1 MKLRDPATEAR
12 PPKRRMSFISGG
24 GTQRSGQHAP
34 HELGHH
40 QLHRCCLYVH
50 GLRDRQPCENRRNQ
64 HPVRGWRQSRS
75 GICSGRH
82 MPPHGAPVIFAD
94 ETIASLDARTQK
106 TVANISLGRRH
117 MAHPSCPLRTTSV
130 LRRHALL
137 SSSSECYPRRM
148 QPVSESF
155 TWVTW
160 DVVAIVPTMSQS
172 PTQPERCTA
181 AAISDSA
188 G

>member
-1 MKLRDPATEAR
+1 MVFGIDSHAR
-12 PPKRRMSFISGG
+12 IDAISILSEDAAKQIRNLFR
-24 GTQRSGQHAP
+24 T
-34 HELGHH
+34 
-40 QLHRCCLYVH
+40 
-50 GLRDRQPCENRRNQ
+50 PCA
-64 HPVRGWRQSRS
+64 
-75 GICSGRH
+75 
-82 MPPHGAPVIFAD
+82 PHGAPVIFAD

-117 MAHPSCPLRTTSV
+117 MAHPSCPPRTTSA
-130 LRRHALL
+130 LRMHALL

-160 DVVAIVPTMSQS
+160 DVVAIVPAMSQS

>member
-1 MKLRDPATEAR
+1 
-12 PPKRRMSFISGG
+12 MSFISGEARSNVLVSMLHMSKGIISCIGAVCMCMVFGIDSHARIDAISTLPEDG
-24 GTQRSGQHAP
+24 GKADPESVPDALCP
-34 HELGHH
+34 HE
-40 QLHRCCLYVH
+40 
-50 GLRDRQPCENRRNQ
+50 
-64 HPVRGWRQSRS
+64 
-75 GICSGRH
+75 
-82 MPPHGAPVIFAD
+82 APMIFAD
-94 ETIASLDARTQK
+94 EPTASLDARTRK

-117 MAHPSCPLRTTSV
+117 MAHPS
-130 LRRHALL
+130 

-160 DVVAIVPTMSQS
+160 DVVAIVPAMSQS

-181 AAISDSA
+181 ATISDSA

>member
-1 MKLRDPATEAR
+1 MLVSMLHMSKGIISCVSAVCICMVFRIGSHARIDAISTLPENVGKADPESVSDALC
-12 PPKRRMSFISGG
+12 
-24 GTQRSGQHAP
+24 P
-34 HELGHH
+34 HE
-40 QLHRCCLYVH
+40 
-50 GLRDRQPCENRRNQ
+50 
-64 HPVRGWRQSRS
+64 
-75 GICSGRH
+75 
-82 MPPHGAPVIFAD
+82 APMIFAD
-94 ETIASLDARTQK
+94 EPTASPDARARK

-117 MAHPSCPLRTTSV
+117 MAHPSSLN
-130 LRRHALL
+130 
-137 SSSSECYPRRM
+137 SECYPRRM

-160 DVVAIVPTMSQS
+160 DVVAIVPAMSQS

>member
-1 MKLRDPATEAR
+1 MVFGIDSHARIDAISILSEDGGKADPESVPDA
-12 PPKRRMSFISGG
+12 
-24 GTQRSGQHAP
+24 
-34 HELGHH
+34 L
-40 QLHRCCLYVH
+40 C
-50 GLRDRQPCENRRNQ
+50 
-64 HPVRGWRQSRS
+64 
-75 GICSGRH
+75 
-82 MPPHGAPVIFAD
+82 PHGAPVIFAD

-117 MAHPSCPLRTTSV
+117 MAHPSCPLRTTSA

-160 DVVAIVPTMSQS
+160 DVVAIVPAMSQS

>member
-1 MKLRDPATEAR
+1 MAFGIGSHARIDAISILSEDGGKADPESVPDA
-12 PPKRRMSFISGG
+12 
-24 GTQRSGQHAP
+24 
-34 HELGHH
+34 
-40 QLHRCCLYVH
+40 
-50 GLRDRQPCENRRNQ
+50 
-64 HPVRGWRQSRS
+64 
-75 GICSGRH
+75 IC
-82 MPPHGAPVIFAD
+82 PPHGAPVIFAD

>member
-1 MKLRDPATEAR
+1 M
-12 PPKRRMSFISGG
+12 
-24 GTQRSGQHAP
+24 
-34 HELGHH
+34 
-40 QLHRCCLYVH
+40 
-50 GLRDRQPCENRRNQ
+50 
-64 HPVRGWRQSRS
+64 
-75 GICSGRH
+75 
-82 MPPHGAPVIFAD
+82 IFAD

-117 MAHPSCPLRTTSV
+117 MAHPSCPPRTTSA
-130 LRRHALL
+130 LRMHALL

-160 DVVAIVPTMSQS
+160 DVVAIVPAMSQS